1 MDHNANAVALADI
14 NAANQLFTATYHLYV
29 GDVNGR
35 ALPGYGDTTTTWSWL
50 GPSVSVVPAP
60 GIAWTNSQVAISW
73 ATTATNL
80 TLATADVLTET
91 NWVTVTNP
99 PVFAGGQA
107 TVILQPLSGGKFF
120 RLQLN
125 L

>member
-35 ALPGYGDTTTTWSWL
+35 ALPGYGDTTTT
-50 GPSVSVVPAP
+50 
-60 GIAWTNSQVAISW
+60 W